1 MAEQKA
7 GQLPHIRLATKGKP
21 EPYRNP
27 RGNGRDIDYPRL
39 DRAEHG
45 KELQAQIG
53 RVRLRMNEAVQQQE
67 AAGNRGGL
75 GLQLEFKSQPDVRLA
90 FESLSR
96 ERQKIELLNTRQT
109 PDGINWAT
117 VFVPDGQLKVFE
129 KLVTAYLTKGSA
141 EKPKNAPLLNTIQ
154 EIRAATFEAL
164 WTDSL
169 DALPQNVDEV
179 IWWEFWLPAREN
191 PTAALQRFLATTRLL
206 GFQTSQQFLSFP
218 ERTILGVKASRRA
231 ITDSLVLLNEV
242 AEIRRPKVSANF
254 FDSMAPQEQR
264 EWVEELLKRTTPPGA
279 GCPRI
284 CLLDTGVNAAHPLLS
299 QHLDP
304 ADLHAI
310 DPDWG
315 GHDEF
320 GHGTGLAG
328 IALYG
333 DLLYP
338 LDSGGPVTLSH
349 RLESVKLLRSGQ
361 GNEGENFGS
370 LTILAVGRPEV
381 TNPNVTR
388 IFSMAVTSADD
399 RDKGRP
405 SAWSAAVDS
414 LAVDTLGGR
423 QYPRLFVISAGNA
436 DEGQYDGYPSSNQA
450 DSIHDPGQ
458 AWNALCVGAYTQK
471 IKVTDYEAVA
481 PEGGLSPFSTTSHEW
496 RGSNWPI
503 KPDVVFEGGNLA
515 KNTQWTCTHP
525 DLMLLTTSHEPEK
538 RLFATTCATSAAS
551 ALASRMAAQIYSA
564 YPQYWPE
571 TVRALMVNSA
581 EWTPRM
587 IQDFRPDESKG
598 SYERLVRTCG
608 FGVPSLE
615 RAIWSASN
623 SLTLVIEDELQP
635 YKKQGKNAPTAH
647 HMNLHVLPWP
657 TEELLNLENTDVEM
671 RVTLSYFIE
680 PNPGVM
686 ERGITGRYR
695 YESHGLRFDVSRLGE
710 DPAQFR
716 YRVNKTARGE
726 PDANYQGGAAGEGW
740 LVGIDARHHGSLH
753 SDVWRGTAAKLASLG
768 MIAVSPAAGW
778 WKTNTK
784 QGKFH
789 NRARYSL
796 VVTIRTP
803 QTGVDLY
810 AAVQT
815 KIAAETAVVT

>member
-1 MAEQKA
+1 MAEQNA
-7 GQLPHIRLATKGKP
+7 GQYPHIRLAKKGKA

-27 RGNGRDIDYPRL
+27 RGNGRKIKYPKL
-39 DRAEHG
+39 DRAAHG

-53 RVRLRMNEAVQQQE
+53 RVRLRMDEAVELQQ

-96 ERQKIELLNTRQT
+96 EKQRIELLNTRQA
-109 PDGINWAT
+109 PDGTNWAT

-129 KLVTAYLTKGSA
+129 KLVTAYLTKGTA

-164 WTDSL
+164 WTDTPET
-169 DALPQNVDEV
+169 LPQDANEV

-191 PTAALQRFLATTRLL
+191 PTAALQRFLTTTKLL
-206 GFQTSQQFLSFP
+206 GFRTSRQILTFP
-218 ERTILGVKASRRA
+218 ERTILGVQASRKA
-231 ITDSLVLLNEV
+231 ISDSLDLLNEV
-242 AEIRRPKVSANF
+242 AEIRRPKESANF
-254 FDSMAPQEQR
+254 FDSMDPQEQR
-264 EWVEELLKRTTPPGA
+264 EWVEELLQRTTPPA
-279 GCPRI
+279 ADSPRI
-284 CLLDTGVNAAHPLLS
+284 CLIDTGVNAGHPLLS

-304 ADLHAI
+304 ASLHAI
-310 DPDWG
+310 DPEWG
-315 GHDEF
+315 AHDEF

-333 DLLYP
+333 DLIYP
-338 LDSGGPVTLSH
+338 LASSGPVPLSH
-349 RLESVKLLRSGQ
+349 RLESVKLLRNGN
-361 GNEGENFGS
+361 GNEGEHFGS
-370 LTILAVGRPEV
+370 LTMLAVGRPEV
-381 TNPNVTR
+381 THPNTTR
-388 IFSMAVTSADD
+388 VFSMAVTSVDD

-414 LAVDTLGGR
+414 LAADTLGDR
-423 QYPRLFVISAGNA
+423 RYPRLFVLSAGNA
-436 DEGQYDGYPSSNQA
+436 DEDKYGDYPTSNQA

-458 AWNALCVGAYTQK
+458 SWNALCIGAYTQK
-471 IKVTDYEAVA
+471 VKVTDYEAVA

-496 RGSNWPI
+496 RGSPWPI

-515 KNTQWTCTHP
+515 RNTQWTCTHP

-538 RLFATTCATSAAS
+538 RLFATTWATSAAS

-564 YPQYWPE
+564 YPHYWPE

-587 IQDFRPDESKG
+587 IQDFRPDETKG

-608 FGVPSLE
+608 FGVPSLD

-623 SLTLVIEDELQP
+623 SLTLIVEDDLQP
-635 YKKQGKNAPTAH
+635 YKKQGKKPPSAH
-647 HMNLHVLPWP
+647 DMNLHMLPWP
-657 TEELLNLENTDVEM
+657 IEDLLNLGNTEVEM

-686 ERGITGRYR
+686 EKGITGRYR
-695 YESHGLRFDVSRLGE
+695 YESHGLRFDVSRPGE
-710 DPAQFR
+710 DQAQFR
-716 YRVNKTARGE
+716 YRVNKTARE
-726 PDANYQGGAAGEGW
+726 EEDANYQGTVADPGW
-740 LVGIDARHHGSLH
+740 LVGDARHHGSLH
-753 SDVWRGTAAKLASLG
+753 SDVWRGSAANLASLG
-768 MIAVSPAAGW
+768 MIAVSPASGW
-778 WKTNTK
+778 WKTITK
-784 QGKFH
+784 QGKYH

-796 VVTIRTP
+796 VVSITTQ
-803 QTGVDLY
+803 QTDVDLY

-815 KIAAETAVVT
+815 KIAAETAITT

>member
-7 GQLPHIRLATKGKP
+7 GQLPHIRLAKKGEA

-27 RGNGRDIDYPRL
+27 RGSGRDVEYPRL
-39 DRAEHG
+39 DRVEHG
-45 KELQAQIG
+45 KELQTQIG
-53 RVRLRMNEAVQQQE
+53 RVRLRMTEAVIRQE
-67 AAGNRGGL
+67 AAGNRSGL

-96 ERQKIELLNTRQT
+96 EKQRIELLNVRQT
-109 PDGINWAT
+109 PDGTNWAT

-129 KLVTAYLTKGSA
+129 KLVSSYLSKGTA

-154 EIRAATFEAL
+154 EIRAATFDAL
-164 WTDSL
+164 WTDSP
-169 DALPQNVDEV
+169 DALPQDENET
-179 IWWEFWLPAREN
+179 IWWEFWLPARES
-191 PTAALQRFLATTRLL
+191 PAAALQRFLTTAMLL
-206 GFQTSQQFLSFP
+206 GFKTSKQILTFP
-218 ERTILGVKASRRA
+218 ERTILGVQASRKA
-231 ITDSLVLLNEV
+231 ISDSLDLLNEV
-242 AEIRRPKVSANF
+242 AEIRRPKESANF
-254 FDSMAPQEQR
+254 FDSMPPQEQR
-264 EWVEELLKRTTPPGA
+264 EWVEELLQRTTPPNA
-279 GCPRI
+279 DSPRV
-284 CLLDTGVNAAHPLLS
+284 CLIDTGVNAGHPLLAP
-299 QHLDP
+299 HLGP

-310 DPDWG
+310 DTEWG
-315 GHDEF
+315 THDEF

-333 DLLYP
+333 DLIHP
-338 LDSGGPVTLSH
+338 LGSTGPVTLSH
-349 RLESVKLLRSGQ
+349 RLESVKLLRNGT

-370 LTILAVGRPEV
+370 LTMLAVGRPEIAH
-381 TNPNVTR
+381 PNKPRV
-388 IFSMAVTSADD
+388 FSMAVTSIDD

-414 LAVDTLGGR
+414 LAADTLGDR
-423 QYPRLFVISAGNA
+423 QYPRLFVISAGNSSE
-436 DEGQYDGYPSSNQA
+436 DNYDQYPTSNQA

-458 AWNALCVGAYTQK
+458 SWNALCVGAYTQK
-471 IKVTDYEAVA
+471 VVVSDYQAVA

-496 RGSNWPI
+496 RGSPWPI

-525 DLMLLTTSHEPEK
+525 DLMLLTTSHQPEE
-538 RLFATTCATSAAS
+538 RLFATTWATSAAS
-551 ALASRMAAQIYSA
+551 ALASRMAAQIFSA
-564 YPQYWPE
+564 YPQYRPE

-598 SYERLVRTCG
+598 SYEKLVRTCG

-615 RAIWSASN
+615 RAIWSASD
-623 SLTLVIEDELQP
+623 SLTLIIEDDLQP
-635 YKKQGKNAPTAH
+635 YKKQGKNPPKAH
-647 HMNLHVLPWP
+647 DMNLHLLPWP
-657 TEELLNLENTDVEM
+657 IDELLHLGNTEVEM

-710 DPAQFR
+710 DKEGFR
-716 YRVNKTARGE
+716 YRVNKTAREGKE
-726 PDANYQGGAAGEGW
+726 ANYQGAAADPGW
-740 LVGIDARHHGSLH
+740 LVGSDARHRGSIH
-753 SDVWRGTAAKLASLG
+753 ADVWRGTAANLASLG
-768 MIAVSPAAGW
+768 MIAVAPAAGW

-784 QGKFH
+784 QNKYH

-796 VVTIRTP
+796 VVSVKTQ
-803 QTGVDLY
+803 QTEVDLY

-815 KIAAETAVVT
+815 TIATSTAVVT